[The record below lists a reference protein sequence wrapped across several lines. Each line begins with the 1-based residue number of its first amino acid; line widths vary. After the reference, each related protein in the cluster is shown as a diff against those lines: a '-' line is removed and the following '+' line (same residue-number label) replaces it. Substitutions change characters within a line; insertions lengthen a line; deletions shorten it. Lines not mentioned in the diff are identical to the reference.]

1 MGFTPNEISKHFT
14 NLGLLSIADVRSL
27 NEIKILKNC
36 ALW

>member
-1 MGFTPNEISKHFT
+1 MGFTPNEISKYFT
-14 NLGLLSIADVRSL
+14 NFGLLSTADVRYL